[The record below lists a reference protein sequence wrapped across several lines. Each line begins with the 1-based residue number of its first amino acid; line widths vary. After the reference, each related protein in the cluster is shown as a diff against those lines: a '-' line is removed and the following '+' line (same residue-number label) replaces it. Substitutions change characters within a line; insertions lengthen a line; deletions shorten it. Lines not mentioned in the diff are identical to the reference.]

1 MSNIKF
7 DNPWLLFLIIPFVG
21 LVIAGFFIVPK
32 QKRFRPK
39 NIISLAIHMVLAVT
53 LSFAFSNMQFLTSS
67 QEVELY
73 LVADC
78 SDSQKTNVEQ
88 IAKTV
93 NQIRS
98 EADNTT
104 KVGLV
109 AFAKDFKVLYK
120 AGSNLNDAD
129 VTKSLNSVFEADD
142 FNRSA
147 TDIQGA
153 LEYTDSLYNPEAVKR
168 MVLITDGIETD
179 NSALS
184 AVETLLANNV
194 SLDAVGLDQKTG
206 DEVAITG
213 LEYTDHCFLN
223 RKEEVKVMIRSK
235 KGAPATLTLTSD
247 GEVISTQS
255 LTLSKGLNIATFSL
269 DSSTLGSKDYQVSV
283 NCTKDSFKE
292 NNERSFTQDYTDDF
306 SVLFI
311 GSSSDEL
318 TNLKNLNSFSE
329 KTKIDSYIDRTDVPY
344 LLSDLVKY
352 DEIIV
357 SNTNLTE
364 LDHSEDFINNLYTA
378 VNDYGK
384 TLMTF
389 GSTFSGQA
397 ANGASAKYNDLL
409 PIQNQSD
416 GAKALVLVIDRSG
429 SMSTDSRLSKA
440 KNGAIKV
447 LDVLNE
453 NDMVS
458 IVSFSD
464 TVKVHQAMTS
474 VKNKDQIIEAISK
487 IKVDGGTVLSSGLKE
502 AQKQLSG
509 LDVEYKNIITLTDG
523 STASG
528 DESKC
533 LRLVSDMA
541 DENICSSFINITN
554 SSGANFLKKCANKG
568 NGSYYYCRTA
578 ASLENIILTSVSND
592 MANKPVIGD
601 SDTPSFAVQIN
612 NINDPTIIDG
622 DSKKTISSFQPV
634 TGYIFSHMKPDADTV
649 LTVQYK
655 KTITDESGNSN
666 VVVSTAPL
674 FAYWTYGKGTV
685 ASFTSNIG
693 GDYAEWTQDF
703 RTDNSGKTF
712 LKNMVT
718 QCLPSRSATSPID
731 ITYTNNGFSSAV
743 SVLASDN
750 NPEARAHIKVVDPNG
765 KSIGEYD
772 FYFDGKYYSGTIDLS
787 VDSQGKVISGK
798 YILDVDYQTKDSSG
812 AFKDFY
818 EEPTSLPL
826 FFDCSKEYDSFSN
839 DGDAAMMYRLAK
851 LANGTYSNS
860 SDYHYK
866 ATSSEVVQKSYHSTM
881 TFFLITSVVLYLI
894 DIFVRKSD
902 NISFKKKEKAA

>member
-53 LSFAFSNMQFLTSS
+53 LSFSFSNMQFLTSS

-120 AGSNLNDAD
+120 AGSNLNDSD
-129 VTKSLNSVFEADD
+129 VTKSLNSVFETED

-147 TDIQGA
+147 TDLQGA
-153 LEYTDSLYNPEAVKR
+153 LEYTDSLFNKTAIKR
-168 MVLITDGIETD
+168 MVLVTDGIETD

-194 SLDAVGLDQKTG
+194 SLDVVGLDQKTG

-223 RKEEVKVMIRSK
+223 RKENVKVMIRSK
-235 KGAPATLTLTSD
+235 KGAPATLTLTSN
-247 GEVISTQS
+247 GEIVSTQS
-255 LTLSKGLNIATFSL
+255 LTLSKGLNIATFAL
-269 DSSTLGSKDYQVSV
+269 DSSTLGTKDYQVSV

-292 NNERSFTQDYTDDF
+292 NNERSFSQDYTDDF

-318 TNLKNLNSFSE
+318 TNLKNLNSFSQ
-329 KTKIDSYIDRTDVPY
+329 KTKIDSYIDRSDVPY

-352 DEIIV
+352 DEIVV

-364 LDHSEDFINNLYTA
+364 LDNSEEFINNLYTA

-389 GSTFSGQA
+389 GSTFSGQSA
-397 ANGASAKYNDLL
+397 SGSSAKYNDLL

-429 SMSTDSRLSKA
+429 SMQTDSRLSKA

-502 AQKQLSG
+502 AQKQLRG
-509 LDVEYKNIITLTDG
+509 LDVEYKNIIALTDG

-528 DESKC
+528 DEKKC

-554 SSGANFLKKCANKG
+554 SSGASFLKKCANKG

-592 MANKPVIGD
+592 MANKPVVGD
-601 SDTPSFAVQIN
+601 NDTPSFAVQIN
-612 NINDPTIIDG
+612 DVNDA
-622 DSKKTISSFQPV
+622 TISGISSLEPV
-634 TGYIFSHMKPDADTV
+634 TGYIFSHMKPDANTV

-703 RTDNSGKTF
+703 RAEQSGKTF
-712 LKNMVT
+712 LQNMVT

-743 SVLASDN
+743 SVLSSDN

-772 FYFDGKYYSGTIDLS
+772 FYFDGKYYSGTIALS
-787 VDSQGKVISGK
+787 MDDQGKVISGK
-798 YILDVDYQTKDSSG
+798 YTLDVHYQTQDSSK
-812 AFKDFY
+812 AFN
-818 EEPTSLPL
+818 TSLPL

-894 DIFVRKSD
+894 DIFIRKSE
-902 NISFKKKEKAA
+902 NISFKKKAKAA

>member
-21 LVIAGFFIVPK
+21 LVIGGFFIVPK

-39 NIISLAIHMVLAVT
+39 NIISLAIHMVLAIT
-53 LSFAFSNMQFLTSS
+53 LSFSFSNMQFLTSS

-120 AGSNLNDAD
+120 AGSNLNDSD

-184 AVETLLANNV
+184 AVEALLADNV
-194 SLDAVGLDQKTG
+194 SLDTVGLDQKTG

-223 RKEEVKVMIRSK
+223 REEKVKVMIRSK
-235 KGAPATLTLTSD
+235 KGAPATLTLTCD
-247 GEVISTQS
+247 GKVLSEQS
-255 LTLSKGLNIATFSL
+255 ITLSKGLNIATFDL
-269 DSSTLGSKDYQVSV
+269 DSSTLGSKDYHVSV
-283 NCTKDSFKE
+283 NCSKDSFKE

-306 SVLFI
+306 SALFI

-318 TNLKNLNSFSE
+318 TNLKNLNAFGE

-364 LDHSEDFINNLYTA
+364 LDHSDDFINNLYIA

-389 GSTFSGQA
+389 GSTFSGQS
-397 ANGASAKYNDLL
+397 ASGVAAKYNDLL

-429 SMSTDSRLSKA
+429 SMSSDSRLTKA

-464 TVKVHQAMTS
+464 SVKVHQAMTS
-474 VKNKDQIIEAISK
+474 VKNKEQIIEAIKK

-502 AQKQLSG
+502 AQKQLQG

-533 LRLVSDMA
+533 LRIISEMA
-541 DENICSSFINITN
+541 DQNICSSFINITN
-554 SSGANFLKKCANKG
+554 SSGASFLKKCANKG

-601 SDTPSFAVQIN
+601 NDTPSFSVQIN
-612 NINDPTIIDG
+612 NVNDPTING
-622 DSKKTISSFQPV
+622 ISSFEPV

-674 FAYWTYGKGTV
+674 FAYWSYGKGTV

-693 GDYAEWTQDF
+693 GEYEEWTQQF
-703 RTDNSGKTF
+703 RADQAGKTF
-712 LKNMVT
+712 MKNMIT

-731 ITYTNNGFSSAV
+731 ISYTNNGFSSNV
-743 SVLASDN
+743 SVLASEN
-750 NPEARAHIKVVDPNG
+750 NAEARAHIKVTDPNG

-772 FYFDGKYYSGTIDLS
+772 FYFDGKYYSGTINLS
-787 VDSQGKVISGK
+787 VDGNGKVVSGK
-798 YILDVDYQTKDSSG
+798 YTLAVDYQTKDSSG
-812 AFKDFY
+812 AFKNFY
-818 EEPTSLPL
+818 EESTSLPL

-860 SDYHYK
+860 SDYHYV

-881 TFFLITSVVLYLI
+881 VFFLVTSVVLYLI
-894 DIFVRKSD
+894 DIFVRKSE
-902 NISFKKKEKAA
+902 NISFKKKAKAA